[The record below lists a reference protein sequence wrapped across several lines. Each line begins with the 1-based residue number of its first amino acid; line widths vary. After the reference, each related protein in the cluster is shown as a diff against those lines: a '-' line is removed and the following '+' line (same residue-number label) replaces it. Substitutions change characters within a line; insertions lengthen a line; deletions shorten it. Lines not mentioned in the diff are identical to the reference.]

1 MVQLRR
7 ESYLSS
13 VLRHF
18 VRLCSTTVVSHF
30 AFSFRTV
37 SEDRWQNSS
46 NILQFCKLCMCIN
59 TYVYLKIGP
68 GSREWR
74 KRVFIKIHRRLCQ
87 NGQMCQF
94 ALFCL
99 YQLIYHQV

>member
-18 VRLCSTTVVSHF
+18 VRLYRTTVVSHF
-30 AFSFRTV
+30 AFSFRPV

-46 NILQFCKLCMCIN
+46 NIL
-59 TYVYLKIGP
+59 
-68 GSREWR
+68 
-74 KRVFIKIHRRLCQ
+74 
-87 NGQMCQF
+87 
-94 ALFCL
+94 
-99 YQLIYHQV
+99 